1 MKLKNPEPP
10 RSALLVAGEFPAVD
24 TGLLRAMARHQEHL
38 KNHPDGAQLLHLINN
53 ALLNCQ
59 QRGYVNASCIAH
71 LHDLLLAFARDTS
84 RPSPIRIR
92 ARLIQQHLALYLQPG
107 RAASVKSA
115 KPPEPFPAAP
125 EPVPAAAQSRI
136 ASPTKPEAELI
147 PHPAVTSH
155 STENAVME
163 NQGVLEAKPA
173 LAMEAPETS
182 RPASEGATQNLN
194 QLRQMV
200 TNSMDELMRERET
213 LSQKLSDANTYLKM
227 IEAEREQLRTDLNM
241 ARKRART
248 GDKPLKKA
256 LGLPKRDVLLRQIES
271 EVERVKRHGDP
282 LALALID
289 IDSPETVNDTEG
301 QEVANAARQLY
312 ANEILRGFRS
322 YDMVAH
328 YNKDE
333 FAVLLPS
340 TDREDAMR
348 ALEKVR
354 KRATESHFSFKGR
367 SYPLPGF
374 GGVLTFYSPGEEP
387 RQMLRRADEAL
398 VNLKLKGQ
406 RQVVVV

>member
-1 MKLKNPEPP
+1 M
-10 RSALLVAGEFPAVD
+10 AAGEFTAVD
-24 TGLLRAMARHQEHL
+24 PGLLRAMTRHQEHL
-38 KNHPDGAQLLHLINN
+38 RSHPDGAPLLHVINN
-53 ALLNCQ
+53 ALLHCR
-59 QRGYVNASCIAH
+59 QRGYVNGSCIAH
-71 LHDLLLAFARDTS
+71 LHEQLLAFTQDRSQA
-84 RPSPIRIR
+84 SPIRIR
-92 ARLIQQHLALYLQPG
+92 ARLIQQHLALYLPPG
-107 RAASVKSA
+107 HAAPVKTA
-115 KPPEPFPAAP
+115 KPSEPLPDAP
-125 EPVPAAAQSRI
+125 DPVPAAAETKMT
-136 ASPTKPEAELI
+136 SPAKPAAKLI
-147 PHPAVTSH
+147 PHPKLTSH

-163 NQGVLEAKPA
+163 NQGVLEPKPA
-173 LAMEAPETS
+173 PAVEAPETR
-182 RPASEGATQNLN
+182 RPASEGSTQNLN

-213 LSQKLSDANTYLKM
+213 LSQQLSDANTYLRM
-227 IEAEREQLRTDLNM
+227 IEAEREQLRTDLNK

-248 GDKPLKKA
+248 GDKSPKKA

-301 QEVANAARQLY
+301 QEEVANAARQLY

-333 FAVLLPS
+333 FAVLLPN

-354 KRATESHFSFKGR
+354 KRAKESHFSFKGR

>member
-1 MKLKNPEPP
+1 M
-10 RSALLVAGEFPAVD
+10 AAGEFPAVD
-24 TGLLRAMARHQEHL
+24 PGLLRAMARHQEHL
-38 KNHPDGAQLLHLINN
+38 KSHPDGAQLLHLINN
-53 ALLNCQ
+53 TLLRCR
-59 QRGYVNASCIAH
+59 QRGYVNGSCIAH
-71 LHDLLLAFARDTS
+71 LHDLLLTFTQDGS

-92 ARLIQQHLALYLQPG
+92 ARLIQQHLALYLPPG
-107 RAASVKSA
+107 HAAPVKTA
-115 KPPEPFPAAP
+115 KPPEPLPAAP
-125 EPVPAAAQSRI
+125 GPVPAATEPKM
-136 ASPTKPEAELI
+136 ASPAKPVAKPI
-147 PHPAVTSH
+147 PHPKLISH

-163 NQGVLEAKPA
+163 NQGVLEPKPA
-173 LAMEAPETS
+173 AAMEAPETH
-182 RPASEGATQNLN
+182 RPASEGAAQNLN

-227 IEAEREQLRTDLNM
+227 IEAEREQLRTDLNK

-248 GDKPLKKA
+248 GEKSPKKA

-282 LALALID
+282 QALALID
-289 IDSPETVNDTEG
+289 IDSPETVNDIEG

-333 FAVLLPS
+333 FAVLLPN

-354 KRATESHFSFKGR
+354 KRAKESHFSFKGR

>member
-1 MKLKNPEPP
+1 L
-10 RSALLVAGEFPAVD
+10 AAGEFPAVD
-24 TGLLRAMARHQEHL
+24 AGLLSAMTRHQEHL
-38 KNHPDGAQLLHLINN
+38 KSHPDGAQLLHLINN
-53 ALLNCQ
+53 ALLHCR
-59 QRGYVNASCIAH
+59 QRGYVNGSCIVH
-71 LHDLLLAFARDTS
+71 LHDLLLAFAQDTS

-92 ARLIQQHLALYLQPG
+92 ARLIQQHLALYLPPG
-107 RAASVKSA
+107 HAAPVKTV
-115 KPPEPFPAAP
+115 KPPEPLPATP
-125 EPVPAAAQSRI
+125 GPVPAATKPSM
-136 ASPTKPEAELI
+136 ASPAKPVAKLI
-147 PHPAVTSH
+147 PYPKLPSH
-155 STENAVME
+155 SSENAVME
-163 NQGVLEAKPA
+163 NQGVLESKPA
-173 LAMEAPETS
+173 PAMEAPETR
-182 RPASEGATQNLN
+182 RPASEDATQNLN

-227 IEAEREQLRTDLNM
+227 IEAEREQLRTDLNK

-312 ANEILRGFRS
+312 ASEILRGFRS

-354 KRATESHFSFKGR
+354 KRAMESHFSFKGR

-398 VNLKLKGQ
+398 INLKLKGQ
-406 RQVVVV
+406 RQVVIV

>member
-1 MKLKNPEPP
+1 M
-10 RSALLVAGEFPAVD
+10 VAGEFPSVD
-24 TGLLRAMARHQEHL
+24 AGLLRAMARHQEHL

-53 ALLNCQ
+53 ALLNCH
-59 QRGYVNASCIAH
+59 QRGYVNATCIAH
-71 LHDLLLAFARDTS
+71 LHDLLLAFAQDTS

-92 ARLIQQHLALYLQPG
+92 ARLIQQHLSLYLPPG
-107 RAASVKSA
+107 RAAPVKSA

-125 EPVPAAAQSRI
+125 EPVPAAAQPRM
-136 ASPTKPEAELI
+136 ASPTKPEAKLI
-147 PHPAVTSH
+147 PHPTVTSH

-163 NQGVLEAKPA
+163 NQGVLESKPA
-173 LAMEAPETS
+173 LAMEAPETR
-182 RPASEGATQNLN
+182 RPASEGANQNLN

-200 TNSMDELMRERET
+200 TNSVDELMRERET

-248 GDKPLKKA
+248 GDKPPKKA

-354 KRATESHFSFKGR
+354 KRAKESHFNFKGH